1 MVWEGV
7 WASVSI
13 ILKPRLIFIRDT
25 LASSTY
31 SSKIRQKCAWKEVEN
46 ISFCL
51 TDYCCPLEFLLGT
64 NYVSTFSLLGVLNR
78 YNLFALV
85 ASLEKLFFFPWVR
98 CLAQGHIIAMFIYM
112 RILFSVYL
120 TQCQNFL
127 LICVRSL

>member
-13 ILKPRLIFIRDT
+13 ILKPRLVFIRDT

-85 ASLEKLFFFPWVR
+85 ASLEKLFFFPLSSLPSSR
-98 CLAQGHIIAMFIYM
+98 SYY
-112 RILFSVYL
+112 SNVYL
-120 TQCQNFL
+120 HEDFVFGL
-127 LICVRSL
+127 LDTVPELLAYLC